1 MRLKNI
7 LFIFVIIGVI
17 LVGLSISLIP
27 SNTVQAQCKN
37 VSSCKNCHEIQGVFP
52 VANNGLWHSQH
63 ALYDFCD
70 VCHGGDKNAPD
81 KLTAHVGIKTKF
93 SDLTQSCTNCHA
105 SDLDKRIN
113 SYSTIL
119 GVQVQVP
126 SISAA
131 CTPTPGYFQSS
142 GLFISP
148 LQKSPTISPLK
159 QPIQP
164 SPQQLVQTEPIVNKT
179 GNTIL
184 KVILGLILLGGFI
197 FIYQNEKYHFMPS
210 NKERTGMVEKKVILP
225 DRDEITRKID
235 RLSPE
240 SQAELGKL
248 LDDPAQV
255 EKILHNLSNKLS

>member
-1 MRLKNI
+1 MRLKKT
-7 LFIFVIIGVI
+7 LFIFVIISFI

-27 SNTVQAQCKN
+27 SSTVQAQCKN

-93 SDLTQSCTNCHA
+93 SDLTQSCTNCHS
-105 SDLDKRIN
+105 SDLDQRVN

-119 GVQVQVP
+119 GVQVEVP

-148 LQKSPTISPLK
+148 LQKNSTISPLQ
-159 QPIQP
+159 QPNLP
-164 SPQQLVQTEPIVNKT
+164 SPQQPVQTEPIVNKT

-210 NKERTGMVEKKVILP
+210 NQERKGMVEERGTLP
-225 DRDEITRKID
+225 DREDIARKID

-255 EKILHNLSNKLS
+255 EQILRHLGKK